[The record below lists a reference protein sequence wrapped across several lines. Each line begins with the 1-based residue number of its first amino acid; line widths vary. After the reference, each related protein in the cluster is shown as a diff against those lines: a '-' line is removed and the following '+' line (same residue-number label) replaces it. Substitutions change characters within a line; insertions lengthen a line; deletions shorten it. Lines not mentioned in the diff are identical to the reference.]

1 MSWAEIKKAI
11 NSDFSTPLNTLITNF
26 LNDST
31 YGLNAIKTQVVKNQN
46 WYAKYGT
53 STTLASKTT
62 ETASISSSNKGII
75 ITLLTVD
82 IPESGMYQW
91 SINGAIAGIS
101 DTAGSYTNKS
111 GLNNAGASVYLQNT
125 GSRYYDYGQ
134 SQGFKSNVDAELL
147 SSTNYITSQN
157 KSGYV
162 YLQKGERV
170 ALRFGGN
177 YSYSSG
183 VYPWFKVASAYIKY
197 VKQTI

>member
-1 MSWAEIKKAI
+1 MSWAEIKKAV
-11 NSDFSTPLNTLITNF
+11 NSDISTPLNTLITNF
-26 LNDST
+26 LNNST

-46 WYAKYGT
+46 WYAKYGNT
-53 STTLASKTT
+53 TTLASKTT
-62 ETASISSSNKGII
+62 ETKGISSNHRGII

-111 GLNNAGASVYLQNT
+111 DLKNAGATIYLQKT
-125 GSRYYDYGQ
+125 GSRFYGD
-134 SQGFKSNVDAELL
+134 SNIFNTDSDVELI
-147 SSTNYITSQN
+147 SPTNYITSQN

-170 ALRFGGN
+170 ALRFGNNGN
-177 YSYSSG
+177 NTSG
-183 VYPWFKVASAYIKY
+183 TYPWFKVASAYLKY